1 MDIWEHSSMSTCS
14 FNPHVLCKMILT
26 TLTYVSLLFLLS
38 YLCRGLSQNVILAF
52 ISNPCIRLAFK
63 LTAEFFRMIVLSV
76 LKDMATHS
84 SILAWEI
91 PWREKSD
98 GLQSMGMQRVRHN
111 WVANVYT
118 HKENSSF
125 LSSRCLLPTQINLL
139 VTWVFSV
146 YSSNTFFRSCR
157 IIFNSFILMAN
168 VQSCAR
174 RIYFWNIS
182 QIFPLSFPFQ

>member
-1 MDIWEHSSMSTCS
+1 MVLVVKNLPANAGDVRDVSSIPVVGRC
-14 FNPHVLCKMILT
+14 PG
-26 TLTYVSLLFLLS
+26 
-38 YLCRGLSQNVILAF
+38 RGHG
-52 ISNPCIRLAFK
+52 
-63 LTAEFFRMIVLSV
+63 
-76 LKDMATHS
+76 THS

-91 PWREKSD
+91 PWTEKSD
-98 GLQSMGMQRVRHN
+98 GLQSMGWQRVRHN